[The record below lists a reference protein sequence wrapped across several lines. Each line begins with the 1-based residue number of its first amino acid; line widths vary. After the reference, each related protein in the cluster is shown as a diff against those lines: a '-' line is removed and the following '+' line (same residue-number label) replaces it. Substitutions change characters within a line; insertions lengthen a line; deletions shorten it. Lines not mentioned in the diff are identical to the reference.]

1 LYNKIKQIEIMTR
14 LQTLENRLERLQDK
28 RDFYVGSM
36 KINGKLK
43 SNPKTGRFALV
54 CSKIKREIRSI

>member
-1 LYNKIKQIEIMTR
+1 MTR
-14 LQTLENRLERLQDK
+14 LQTLQNRLERLQDK
-28 RDFYVGSM
+28 RDFYIGSM

-54 CSKIKREIRSI
+54 CSKIKREIRSIKN